1 MPVIIVGADTPIGT
15 EIVAKL
21 VESAGEVR
29 TFITDPAFAD
39 AFTAQH
45 CKVAIGD
52 VSDPSHIEIAGF
64 EAFTAVLITEAALD
78 SRERAFSTSPEST
91 AAAWIG
97 AVTDARIQRVIWIG
111 THPLHEPPGGGRIP
125 ELAVLNSSDPD
136 IAVEVGRLNEL
147 AELP

>member
-1 MPVIIVGADTPIGT
+1 MPVIIVGADTPIGI

-29 TFITDPAFAD
+29 TFITDPSFAD
-39 AFTAQH
+39 TFRAQQ

-52 VSDPSHIEIAGF
+52 VSDGSHIEIAGF
-64 EAFTAVLITEAALD
+64 EAFTAVLIAEAALD
-78 SRERAFSTSPEST
+78 TRERAFSTSPEST

-97 AVTDARIQRVIWIG
+97 AATDARIQRVIWIG
-111 THPLHEPPGGGRIP
+111 TDPLNEPPGGGRIP